1 MDSTL
6 RGSASDGRG
15 VETDEVM
22 HACTIVAR
30 NYLAQAQVLVDSFR
44 KHHPNGTFDVL
55 LVDDPTKDRPCV
67 HGAEVVLVD
76 EIGVDPDVF
85 DAMSAAYFLIELAT
99 ALKPWMLRSLLDR
112 GYDHAVYFDPDI
124 SIERRI
130 GELPGLA
137 REHSIVLTP
146 HLTEP
151 MPRDTSR
158 PSEQDIL
165 LSGTYNL
172 GFVAVGATPDG
183 RAMLDWWLER
193 LATDSFIDVANGYF
207 TDQKSMDMVP
217 GLFDHHIVH
226 DPSWNA
232 AYWNLATRPLTRNE
246 AGLRIAGHEPTFFH
260 FSGYSPELPH
270 LVSKHQG
277 PNPRLLISRD
287 PILRQL
293 CDDYGSRLRAAGFSS
308 RQGGF
313 VPPYSVRDGVTMSPL
328 VRRLVREEV
337 RSRRIRATAPEDPV
351 LAIGGVPGLRLPEWL
366 AAPVQSRSIGG
377 LGRLLT
383 EVYTIRP
390 DLQQVFPDVRIGDV
404 TPLLDW
410 AESYG
415 ADEMGLP
422 AETIALERARVP
434 PTSQSQYFVR
444 PAQAE
449 GRRKRN
455 RGVEAIGYFTADLGI
470 GESGRQFVR
479 ALEQRG
485 VSVST
490 STYTRTTS
498 RRGAPWIDRVEP
510 EGVHHDIALLCINAD
525 QLSVL
530 MDDLPAEHLKRRYR
544 IGLWFWELD
553 DFPPQ
558 MRQSLEL
565 LDEVWVTSEFNAVA
579 IRPHTTKP
587 VTVVPLPAHA
597 APNSG
602 VRIPE
607 IANPDCFTFLF
618 VFDFLSVAERKN
630 PVGLVEAFTRA
641 FPTPGRAQL
650 VIKSINGA
658 KRMADLEKLRYAVAD
673 RPDITLIE
681 RYLAREELDGLM
693 SGADCYVSLHRSEG
707 FGLTLAETMAIGKPV
722 IATGYS
728 GNLAFMNDENSYLV
742 RNSQVRVPHGC
753 DPYPT
758 TASWADP
765 DLDHAAELM
774 REVLADPEGARRRG
788 EAARA
793 HIAAE
798 FSTDALARI
807 AGARL
812 DEIWAE
818 RDARRMRRKAR
829 AKASRQAAGPKA
841 VDGVDQN
848 SAELLTAG
856 LKKIRSTTRRG
867 MRAVRRQTR

>member
-1 MDSTL
+1 MESTV
-6 RGSASDGRG
+6 RGTARIEDA
-15 VETDEVM
+15 DPM
-22 HACTIVAR
+22 HGCTIVAR
-30 NYLAQAQVLVDSFR
+30 NYLAQAQVLVASFR
-44 KHHPNGTFDVL
+44 KHHPDGTFDVL
-55 LVDDPTKDRPCV
+55 LVDDPSTDRPSV
-67 HGAEVVLVD
+67 TGADVVLID
-76 EIGVDPDVF
+76 EIGVDPDVL
-85 DAMSAAYFLIELAT
+85 DAMSGAYRLIELAT
-99 ALKPWMLRSLLDR
+99 ALKPWMLRSLLNR
-112 GYDHAVYFDPDI
+112 GYDHAIYYDPDI

-130 GELPGLA
+130 SELPGLA
-137 REHSIVLTP
+137 RDHSVVLTP

-151 MPRDTSR
+151 MPRDGSR

-172 GFVAVGATPDG
+172 GFVAVGDTPDG

-193 LATDSFIDVANGYF
+193 LATDSIADVARGYF

-232 AYWNLATRPLTRNE
+232 AYWNLATRPLSRDET
-246 AGLRIAGHEPTFFH
+246 GLKVGGRAPTFFH

-277 PNPRLLISRD
+277 PEPRLLISQD
-287 PILRQL
+287 PLLREL
-293 CDDYGSRLRAAGFSS
+293 CDDYGSRLREAGFSS
-308 RQGGF
+308 RQEGF
-313 VPPYSVRDGVTMSPL
+313 VPPFSVRDGVTMSPL
-328 VRRLVREEV
+328 IRRLVREEISGRRV
-337 RSRRIRATAPEDPV
+337 RAAAPEDPV
-351 LAIGGVPGLRLPEWL
+351 LAIGGVPGLPLPEWL

-377 LGRLLT
+377 LGRLMT

-390 DLQQVFPDVRIGDV
+390 DLQQVFPDLPTGDV

-410 AESYG
+410 AETYG
-415 ADEMGLP
+415 ADEMGIP
-422 AETIALERARVP
+422 AATIALERARVAS
-434 PTSQSQYFVR
+434 TSYAPYLAQ
-444 PAQAE
+444 PEQAE
-449 GRRKRN
+449 GKRKRIH
-455 RGVEAIGYFTADLGI
+455 GVEAVGYFTADLGL
-470 GESGRQFVR
+470 GESGRQFVA

-490 STYTRTTS
+490 STYSRTIS
-498 RRGAPWIDRVEP
+498 RRSAPWTDRP
-510 EGVHHDIALLCINAD
+510 QPDGVRHDTALLCVNAD
-525 QLSVL
+525 QLPVL
-530 MDDLPAEHLKRRYR
+530 VDDLPEELLKRRYR

-553 DFPPQ
+553 DFPVQ
-558 MRQSLEL
+558 MQPSIEL
-565 LDEVWVTSEFNAVA
+565 LDEVWVTSEFNAEA
-579 IRPHTTKP
+579 IRPHTDKP
-587 VTVVPLPAHA
+587 VTVVPHPAHA
-597 APNSG
+597 AEASS

-607 IANPDCFTFLF
+607 IADTGRFTFLF

-630 PVGLVEAFTRA
+630 PVGLVEAFIKA
-641 FPTPGRAQL
+641 FPEPGRAQL
-650 VIKSINGA
+650 VIKSINGS
-658 KRMADLEKLRYAVAD
+658 KRMADVEKLRYVVAD

-693 SGADCYVSLHRSEG
+693 SSSDCYVSLHRSEG
-707 FGLTLAETMAIGKPV
+707 FGQTLAETMAIGKPV

-728 GNLAFMNDENSYLV
+728 GNLTFMNDENSYLV
-742 RNSQVRVPHGC
+742 RHKSVRVPKGC

-774 REVLADPEGARRRG
+774 REVMADPEGAARRG

-798 FSTDALARI
+798 FSTEALARV

-818 RDARRMRRKAR
+818 RDARRTRRKAR
-829 AKASRQAAGPKA
+829 ADARTSRKQA
-841 VDGVDQN
+841 DGVDGADQTPT
-848 SAELLTAG
+848 ELITSG
-856 LKKIRSTTRRG
+856 LKKVRTTTARG
-867 MRAVRRQTR
+867 LRAAKRQTR